1 MIHNPSALMANT
13 TMSAISPQQQQVID
27 ALIRGENV
35 FMTGPGGTGKSH
47 VIKTLQETVGKPMA
61 DVKGRPFRIAITALT
76 GCAALLLND
85 GKTLHSWAGIGL
97 GKDPVGDLLFR
108 IRRNGR
114 AKKNW
119 VAYDLLVIDEISMAT
134 SGLLETLDAVAKAMR
149 RSNKPFG
156 GLQLLFSGDFY
167 QLPPVTKTGA
177 TVFAFESPLWPV
189 LVSTSILLT
198 DIHRQSDPVF
208 QRILN
213 EARMGSLTAESMGV
227 LESRRIKGTALK
239 DQMDA
244 STVKPTL
251 IFSRNNK
258 VDDINNKNMEA
269 LDTPLIARKSKVC
282 YGTKTDPSSV
292 NMDDPAIKYA
302 LNRLENDAP
311 YVPMLSMKV
320 GAQVMLIT
328 NLDVEGGLVNG
339 SRGVIKRFTETEL
352 PIVEFR
358 NGIVMTI
365 DLATWMTEEFP
376 FVGMA
381 QIPLRIAYAITIHKS
396 QGATLDCALVDVGK
410 DTFEYGQAYV
420 ALSRVRSLDGL
431 YIWGLDITRIKAHP
445 RVVQFYQ
452 SLENV

>member
-1 MIHNPSALMANT
+1 MANT

-208 QRILN
+208 QRILG
-213 EARMGSLTAESMGV
+213 EARIGALTPDSMTILRARKDLDWQSLKIRPTLLFPRNAEV
-227 LESRRIKGTALK
+227 DILNDANIQALK
-239 DQMDA
+239 GPKYTF
-244 STVKPTL
+244 SVKTIGATAKQLNDPT
-251 IFSRNNK
+251 FQR
-258 VDDINNKNMEA
+258 A
-269 LDTPLIARKSKVC
+269 L
-282 YGTKTDPSSV
+282 GTLD
-292 NMDDPAIKYA
+292 
-302 LNRLENDAP
+302 RDAP
-311 YVPMLSMKV
+311 YRIDLELAVD
-320 GAQVMLIT
+320 AQVMLLH
-328 NLDVEGGLVNG
+328 NLNPAAGLVNG
-339 SRGVIKRFTETEL
+339 SRGVVVGFDEATGHPL
-352 PIVEFR
+352 VEFL
-358 NGIVMTI
+358 NGARIRI
-365 DLATWMTEEFP
+365 GPHLWLLEGQAEIGRE
-376 FVGMA
+376 
-381 QIPLRIAYAITIHKS
+381 QLPLRLAWACTIHKA
-396 QGATLDCALVDVGK
+396 QGATLDSALIDVG
-410 DTFEYGQAYV
+410 DNTFEAGQAYV
-420 ALSRVRSLDGL
+420 ALSRVKSLDSL
-431 YIWGLDITRIKAHP
+431 YIHAIKASAFWTHGQ
-445 RVVQFYQ
+445 VTDFYRG
-452 SLENV
+452 LTAAKATTL